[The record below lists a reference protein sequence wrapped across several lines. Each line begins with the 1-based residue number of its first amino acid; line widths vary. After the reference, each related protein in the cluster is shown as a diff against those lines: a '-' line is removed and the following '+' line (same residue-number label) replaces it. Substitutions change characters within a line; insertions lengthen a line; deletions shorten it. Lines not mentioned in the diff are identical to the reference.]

1 MGISRIA
8 RVWRADTWIKPF
20 FVRYWRVLAL
30 ALALGL
36 VAAAFAGGLMFTS
49 GYMISLA
56 ATMPFTVLA
65 VHLPS
70 LYVRI
75 FGVGKPLLSYLERL
89 TSHDWALRMTSEL
102 RRRLYR
108 TLDEQPASS
117 HAVRKLGEVLGLLA
131 EDIEHIQNLYLRTI
145 YPLIVAWLLY
155 AITVLALCAFDF
167 AVALSM
173 ALLLGVVVFV
183 LPAVSVCVNGARLER
198 AKALRARLYAD
209 LTDNVLGVADWMYSG
224 RAEDCLSRQ
233 RELQA
238 QIDKID
244 FSVARFSRLRDLLS
258 QLAFACAAVVLLLWA
273 ASVFGAHAADASQG
287 AVSGAVSALASAT
300 PENAVAHAGNWIA
313 AFVLCLFPL
322 IESFSLASEA
332 AMGAVT
338 YGDSIERLNRLS
350 GAGSLAS
357 MGASACG
364 SFEASVASAASA
376 ASVGSSTHRTEHD
389 GEGERPVD
397 GTLTFSN
404 VSFAY
409 PGTDSMVF
417 SGLNLHV
424 PAGQRV
430 AILGRSGAGKS
441 TLAALLRGDYA
452 PCAGEVAIGGVSP
465 LALGNEVARYLG
477 VIQQTPYLFNWTLRE
492 NLALGKPSASDEE
505 LAEAL
510 ARVGLSDLLARLP
523 RGLDTMVD
531 ERGKRFSGG
540 ERHRIALAR
549 VLLSEVPVVVLDEP
563 FAGLDPV
570 TEQDLLDAMLEVLE
584 GRTVV
589 LITHHL
595 QGVSACD
602 RVVFVRDG
610 RVAIDGSPEQ
620 LECENAYYRGLLA
633 ADRGTI
639 H

>member
-1 MGISRIA
+1 MGVSRIVRA
-8 RVWRADTWIKPF
+8 WRADTWVKPF
-20 FVRYWRVLAL
+20 FARYWRVLAL
-30 ALALGL
+30 ALGLGL

-117 HAVRKLGEVLGLLA
+117 RAVRKLGEVLGLLA

-145 YPLIVAWLLY
+145 YPLVIAWLLY
-155 AITVLALCAFDF
+155 VIVVLALGVFDV
-167 AVALSM
+167 AVAASM

-183 LPAVSVCVNGARLER
+183 LPVVSVCVNGARLER
-198 AKALRARLYAD
+198 SKALKARLYAE

-224 RAEDCLSRQ
+224 RTEDCQLKQRQ
-233 RELQA
+233 LQA
-238 QIDKID
+238 QIDEID
-244 FSVARFSRLRDLLS
+244 FSIARFSRLRDLLS
-258 QLAFACAAVVLLLWA
+258 QLVFAGAALVLLLWA
-273 ASVFGAHAADASQG
+273 ASVFGVHAATGASQG
-287 AVSGAVSALASAT
+287 GVSAAASALAFAT

-322 IESFSLASEA
+322 IESFSPASEA
-332 AMGAVT
+332 AMGAIT
-338 YGDSIERLNRLS
+338 YGESIERLNRLS
-350 GAGSLAS
+350 GAESAPAD
-357 MGASACG
+357 ASACG
-364 SFEASVASAASA
+364 STGAPTAPSADPAKQ
-376 ASVGSSTHRTEHD
+376 D

-397 GTLTFSN
+397 GSLTFSN

-409 PGTDSMVF
+409 PSSKREVL
-417 SGLNLHV
+417 SELSLQI
-424 PAGQRV
+424 PAGQRLAV
-430 AILGRSGAGKS
+430 LGRSGAGKS
-441 TLAALLRGDYA
+441 TLVALLRGDFE
-452 PCAGEVAIGGVSP
+452 PKSGEVSVGGVKP
-465 LALGNEVARYLG
+465 FALGDDLARYVG
-477 VIQQTPYLFNWTLRE
+477 VIQQTPHLFNWTLRE
-492 NLALGKPSASDEE
+492 NLALAKPSASDEE
-505 LAEAL
+505 LVEAL
-510 ARVGLSDLLARLP
+510 TRVGLSDLLARLP

-549 VLLSEVPVVVLDEP
+549 VLLSEVGVVVLDEP

-570 TEQDLLDAMLEVLE
+570 TEQDLLDALFEVLE

-589 LITHHL
+589 LVTHHL

-602 RVVFVRDG
+602 RVVFIEEG

-620 LECENAYYRGLLA
+620 LERENAYYRGLLA
-633 ADRGTI
+633 ADRGI
-639 H
+639 IR